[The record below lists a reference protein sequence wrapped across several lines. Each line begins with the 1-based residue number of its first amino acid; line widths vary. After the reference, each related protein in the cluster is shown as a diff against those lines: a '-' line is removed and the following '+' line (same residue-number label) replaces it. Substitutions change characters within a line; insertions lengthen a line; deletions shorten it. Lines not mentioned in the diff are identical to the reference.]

1 MALIIAE
8 TNRMNRGRLIE
19 LFEMITDNWRADAY
33 EKLDYIHENPVNAG
47 IVWEAEQ
54 CVYSSAIGYA
64 DGTGLLDAELLL

>member
-33 EKLDYIHENPVNAG
+33 EKLDYTMLMEKGCWMLNRYYKFD
-47 IVWEAEQ
+47 W
-54 CVYSSAIGYA
+54 
-64 DGTGLLDAELLL
+64 L